1 MCFYFSNSK
10 RVFDLANRYG
20 RKTDIIEK
28 VKEII
33 EQQYRISAFTQPICP
48 IITAYESI
56 EVAKWGLIPSWTRT
70 IEDAQKIRKMTI
82 NARDETVFN
91 LPSFRNPILS
101 QRCLISAT
109 GYFEFH
115 HREKS
120 VIPYYIFLRHEEI
133 FSFGGI
139 YEHWQNPDT
148 KEITKTFTIITVPAN
163 ELCAQIHNGG
173 KNPFRMP
180 LIVRPEDEAHWV
192 DNSLKANN
200 IKQFFQPFDA
210 NKMNAYPISK
220 DFTKKRPDDASIIEK
235 AA

>member
-1 MCFYFSNSK
+1 MCFYASNSK
-10 RVFDLANRYG
+10 RALELGKRYN
-20 RKTDIIEK
+20 RKTDNTETANE
-28 VKEII
+28 VVE
-33 EQQYRISAFTQPICP
+33 EQYRVSAFTHPTCP
-48 IITAYESI
+48 VITEKESI
-56 EVAKWGLIPSWTRT
+56 ESAKWGLIPHWTRDF
-70 IEDAQKIRKMTI
+70 EEAQKIRKMCL
-82 NARDETVFN
+82 NARAETVFN

-101 QRCLISAT
+101 QRCLIPAT

-139 YEHWQNPDT
+139 YERWQNPDT
-148 KEITKTFTIITVPAN
+148 KEITQTFTVITVPAN

-180 LIVRPEDEAHWV
+180 LIVRPEDEAHWI
-192 DNSLKANN
+192 DNSLKAND

-210 NKMNAYPISK
+210 NKMDAYPISK